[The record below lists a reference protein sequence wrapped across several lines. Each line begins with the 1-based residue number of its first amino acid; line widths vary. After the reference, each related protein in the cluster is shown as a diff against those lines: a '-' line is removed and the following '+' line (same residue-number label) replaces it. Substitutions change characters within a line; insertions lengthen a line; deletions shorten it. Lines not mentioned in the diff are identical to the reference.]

1 MPGTP
6 EVATPG
12 SAPVCCRSMPISH
25 TGTIGQALAT
35 LVVAGTVLVGVGGTA
50 TVAEAK
56 KQPKLSGSI
65 TVAEAA
71 SDTEAFADMKVKF
84 EKQNPGT
91 TINLN
96 PAASSALVTQILG
109 GAPADVF
116 ASADLANMD
125 KLVTA
130 GKVKAS
136 PQIYAR
142 NQIEIAVKPGN
153 PKGVKSVTDLP
164 NVGIVS
170 LCGATVPCGVY
181 AANVLQHASVTIPES
196 SITRGADAKTTIA
209 AVAQGDAQAAMVYV
223 TDVLAAGKTV
233 TGVEIPE
240 DQNTIAIYPIAPIAG
255 TSNPRLANAW
265 ISYVLSPAGQKI
277 LAKHGFLPPNPL
289 APSS

>member
-1 MPGTP
+1 MGT
-6 EVATPG
+6 
-12 SAPVCCRSMPISH
+12 SH
-25 TGTIGQALAT
+25 NGTIQRLIAT
-35 LVVAGTVLVGVGGTA
+35 VVVAGSVLVVVGGTA
-50 TVAEAK
+50 TLAEAK
-56 KQPKLSGSI
+56 KQKLSGSI

-71 SDTEAFADMKVKF
+71 SDTEAFADIKTKF

-96 PAASSALVTQILG
+96 PAASSALVAQILG

-125 KLVTA
+125 KVVTA
-130 GKVKAS
+130 GKVKAA

-164 NVGIVS
+164 SVGIVS

-181 AANVLQHASVTIPES
+181 AANILQRANVTIPES
-196 SITRGADAKTTIA
+196 SVTRGADAKTTIA

-223 TDVLAAGKTV
+223 TDVKAAGSTV
-233 TGVEIPE
+233 TGVQIPE
-240 DQNTIAIYPIAPIAG
+240 DQNTIAVYPIAPIAG
-255 TSNPRLANAW
+255 TRNGNLANAF
-265 ISYVLSPAGQKI
+265 IAYVLSPAGQKI
-277 LAKHGFLPPNPL
+277 LAKHGFLRPNPL
-289 APSS
+289 AP

>member
-1 MPGTP
+1 
-6 EVATPG
+6 V
-12 SAPVCCRSMPISH
+12 RISH
-25 TGTIGQALAT
+25 TGTIQRLAAT
-35 LVVAGTVLVGVGGTA
+35 IAVAGAVLVGVGGAA

-56 KQPKLSGSI
+56 KPKLSGSI

-84 EKQNPGT
+84 EKRNPGT

-142 NQIEIAVKPGN
+142 NKIEIAVKPGN
-153 PKGVKSVTDLP
+153 PKGVKSVSDLP

-181 AANVLQHASVTIPES
+181 AANVLQHANVTIPES
-196 SITRGADAKTTIA
+196 STTRGADAKTTIA

-223 TDVLAAGKTV
+223 TDVLAAGNAV

-255 TSNPRLANAW
+255 TSNPKLANAW

-277 LAKHGFLPPNPL
+277 LAKHGFLPPDTL